1 LNRFIPII
9 RTDRKREI
17 NKYKN
22 LNYFIA
28 DEKEYRLIDR
38 IRTLQPKC
46 TFDFGVE
53 ANNREIYFYI
63 IKDGSNTFFSI
74 YEIYEELYN
83 IAIREGSKFVID
95 ILKEQAN
102 IKIEEKENSKTKEKQ
117 IVNQEKFMY
126 RGVEYYIKKT
136 VEIDKEK
143 DGKIN
148 PKDSS
153 VEITYQEFF
162 TLINLIQEK
171 SNTLFLWR
179 ENDKTYVN
187 GLMRLLIVLL
197 SNNEDMEILL
207 QKGWKYDEDNE
218 KYILDVKRDKEINK
232 SKYYLTEDD
241 YNNIINKES

>member
-1 LNRFIPII
+1 MVLIHFFRF
-9 RTDRKREI
+9 TK
-17 NKYKN
+17 
-22 LNYFIA
+22 
-28 DEKEYRLIDR
+28 
-38 IRTLQPKC
+38 
-46 TFDFGVE
+46 
-53 ANNREIYFYI
+53 
-63 IKDGSNTFFSI
+63 
-74 YEIYEELYN
+74 YN

-241 YNNIINKES
+241 YNNIINRES

>member
-1 LNRFIPII
+1 
-9 RTDRKREI
+9 
-17 NKYKN
+17 
-22 LNYFIA
+22 
-28 DEKEYRLIDR
+28 
-38 IRTLQPKC
+38 
-46 TFDFGVE
+46 
-53 ANNREIYFYI
+53 
-63 IKDGSNTFFSI
+63 
-74 YEIYEELYN
+74 
-83 IAIREGSKFVID
+83 
-95 ILKEQAN
+95 
-102 IKIEEKENSKTKEKQ
+102 
-117 IVNQEKFMY
+117 M
-126 RGVEYYIKKT
+126 
-136 VEIDKEK
+136 EIDKEK